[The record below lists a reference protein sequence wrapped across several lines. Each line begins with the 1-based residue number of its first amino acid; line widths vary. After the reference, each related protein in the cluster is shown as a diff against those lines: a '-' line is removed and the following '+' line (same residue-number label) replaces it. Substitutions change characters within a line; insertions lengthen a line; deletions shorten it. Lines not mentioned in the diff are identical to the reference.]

1 MIIGII
7 GSGGR
12 EHAICVKILESK
24 KVDRVYCFPGNA
36 GTDLIATNI
45 EIKIDELRGGILAE
59 YINKNGLPVGTS
71 AKELFEELMRGTGFV
86 MGPNVSLFIENA
98 GLHDK
103 NIVVSRMPG
112 PDNIAETQIFS
123 VNQFQGAIDLFN
135 SWRSKD

>member
-1 MIIGII
+1 MVIVSHI
-7 GSGGR
+7 SLKLCR
-12 EHAICVKILESK
+12 FV
-24 KVDRVYCFPGNA
+24 
-36 GTDLIATNI
+36 LISYNYRA
-45 EIKIDELRGGILAE
+45 IKIDVLRGDKLEE

-112 PDNIAETQIFS
+112 PEKIAETQIFS

>member
-1 MIIGII
+1 MVIV
-7 GSGGR
+7 S
-12 EHAICVKILESK
+12 
-24 KVDRVYCFPGNA
+24 
-36 GTDLIATNI
+36 NI
-45 EIKIDELRGGILAE
+45 SLKLCRFVFIFYNYQEIKIDVLRGGKLAE

-112 PDNIAETQIFS
+112 RIILQRLKYFQSINFKVQLIFLT
-123 VNQFQGAIDLFN
+123 VGGAKIDVL
-135 SWRSKD
+135 SSMVI